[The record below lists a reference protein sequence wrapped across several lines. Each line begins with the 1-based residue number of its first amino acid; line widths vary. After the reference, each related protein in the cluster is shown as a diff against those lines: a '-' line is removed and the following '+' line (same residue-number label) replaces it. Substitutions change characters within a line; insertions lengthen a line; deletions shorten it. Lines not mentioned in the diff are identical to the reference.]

1 MLGNAWLIN
10 TYPDSDPKSNGTA
23 FLVVMFGIMSAANVA
38 TMAPDQM
45 RGKMAGI
52 KIFSILETPSKINA
66 VDKCEPAADSRKLA
80 DDEHIKGMIEFKKV
94 WFRYPSKPNVWIFK
108 GLNLKIYDKTSVAC
122 VGESGSGKS
131 TFINLVMRFYD
142 PDFGQVLIDGIDIKK
157 YDVRQLRARMGL
169 VMQEPTLFNC
179 SLKENF
185 LYGNQKASNKEI
197 MASARDA
204 NAAEFIETAELG
216 DLIDNNA
223 TAIYEEISKTE
234 NKKKA
239 IKNLGDEGKYNEMI
253 GSLLKLKAVEASKAG
268 FKPLENA
275 LDNRTPE

>member
-1 MLGNAWLIN
+1 
-10 TYPDSDPKSNGTA
+10 
-23 FLVVMFGIMSAANVA
+23 
-38 TMAPDQM
+38 
-45 RGKMAGI
+45 
-52 KIFSILETPSKINA
+52 
-66 VDKCEPAADSRKLA
+66 
-80 DDEHIKGMIEFKKV
+80 
-94 WFRYPSKPNVWIFK
+94 
-108 GLNLKIYDKTSVAC
+108 
-122 VGESGSGKS
+122 
-131 TFINLVMRFYD
+131 
-142 PDFGQVLIDGIDIKK
+142 
-157 YDVRQLRARMGL
+157 
-169 VMQEPTLFNC
+169 
-179 SLKENF
+179 
-185 LYGNQKASNKEI
+185 